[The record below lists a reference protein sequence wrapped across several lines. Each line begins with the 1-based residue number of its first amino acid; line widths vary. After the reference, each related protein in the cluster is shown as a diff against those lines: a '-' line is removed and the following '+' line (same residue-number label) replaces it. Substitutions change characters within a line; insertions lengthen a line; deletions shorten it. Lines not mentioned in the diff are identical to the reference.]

1 MPGQPIPKTQRLRV
15 TEIFRSIQGESRP
28 AGLPTVFI
36 RLTGCPLRCS
46 YCDTEYA
53 FQGGS
58 MLSIASVIDQ
68 ACAYETPLVCV
79 TGGEPLAQPNCLT
92 LLQQLCDRGLEVSL
106 ETSGALDLAGV
117 DPRVG
122 IVMDIK
128 TPESAEMDRNRWQNL
143 KLLKPDDQIKF
154 VICSET
160 DYRWSVARV
169 REHDLA
175 QRFAVSFSPAWGT
188 LEPRQ
193 LAEWILAD
201 GLNVRLQLQ
210 LHKYIWGDLP
220 GH

>member
-1 MPGQPIPKTQRLRV
+1 M
-15 TEIFRSIQGESRP
+15 
-28 AGLPTVFI
+28 FI

-53 FQGGS
+53 FQGGTV
-58 MLSIASVIDQ
+58 LSIASVVDQ
-68 ACAYETPLVCV
+68 VCACETPLVCV
-79 TGGEPLAQPNCLT
+79 TGGEPLAQANCLT

-106 ETSGALDLAGV
+106 ETSGALDLSGI

-143 KLLKPDDQIKF
+143 ELLKPDDQIKF
-154 VICSET
+154 VICSEN
-160 DYRWSVARV
+160 DYRWSAARV

-201 GLNVRLQLQ
+201 GLHVRLQLQ

-220 GH
+220 GY